1 MGVTCCSAGAQV
13 VPSALRGL
21 QNANGQKMT
30 FWQENYTF
38 IKDVYD
44 MRHTKMAEWM
54 ENVEKAI
61 SRIMA
66 DKVYTSA
73 EFKRERD
80 NFHAL
85 CKDLERAEVKKWLAH
100 ILEIL
105 MAERAKDQRKN
116 EFDKL
121 EILIKKHEELIPNV
135 QKTAVMV
142 DLYWKCYAYGDEL
155 KPHVEFLDGI
165 MLSSTRDIAP
175 SCVENVDEL
184 IERQEKSLAQLDS
197 KRAVVTDLIAKGKVI
212 LQNPDKPK
220 FLEANVKR
228 IQNGWEDTKKKAQ
241 DRLQLLNETKEAFI
255 GYAEDSETIANEF
268 DKAEEEIKKVK
279 KIFNLEAANADL
291 SKRQEIL
298 KNTDEGINGLF
309 GNINKNYDTMA
320 ITIPDDKKKILTKEI
335 KAVEEKLEVVG
346 RFKSTVQVIVD
357 LVNNLTAFDNSLK
370 AIDSWKDSATAELK
384 DIKEASGSML
394 PEDRVARTMDLQE
407 DIAAKLEILKQ
418 CAATE
423 QALLPQGDKV
433 PADAQV
439 FKDELARITK
449 YVTEL
454 QANTKIECDKYSND
468 VKFWAEYR
476 TGIKE
481 FTPWLVGAEK
491 AAGEGL
497 SKPSDLAEVKALNEK
512 VLAFDK
518 NCVNYLKVLMSA
530 QGAAQK
536 MTTHAEADAEVAGL
550 KTRFDAVKV
559 VSDTWVKKCDV
570 LVKEW
575 VLLDN
580 TVTELNSW
588 VAKDKSAEGEN
599 QFSLEKMESTL
610 GELKNIFKQKEKLV
624 EGL

>member
-1 MGVTCCSAGAQV
+1 MA
-13 VPSALRGL
+13 
-21 QNANGQKMT
+21 
-30 FWQENYTF
+30 FWQENYAF
-38 IKDVYD
+38 IKEVYE
-44 MRHTKMAEWM
+44 MRHLKMAEWM
-54 ENVEKAI
+54 ENVEKSI
-61 SRIMA
+61 GRIMA
-66 DKVYTSA
+66 DKVYTSS

-80 NFHAL
+80 TFNSL
-85 CKDLERAEVKKWLAH
+85 CKDLERTEVKKWLNQ

-105 MAERAKDQRKN
+105 MAERAKDQRAN
-116 EFDKL
+116 EMGKL
-121 EILIKKHEELIPNV
+121 DLLIQKHEELIPNV

-175 SCVENVDEL
+175 SCLENVDEL
-184 IERQEKSLAQLDS
+184 IERQEKSLSQLDS
-197 KRAVVTDLIAKGKVI
+197 KRNIVTDLIAKGKVI

-228 IQNGWEDTKKKAQ
+228 IQDGWEDTKKKAQ
-241 DRLQLLNETKEAFI
+241 DRLQLLTETRTAFI
-255 GYAEDSETIANEF
+255 GYAEESETIANEF
-268 DKAEEEIKKVK
+268 DISEEEIKKVK

-291 SKRQEIL
+291 NKRQDIL
-298 KNTDEGINGLF
+298 KKTDDTINGLF
-309 GNINKNYDTMA
+309 NSINNHYNTMA
-320 ITIPDDKKKILTKEI
+320 ITIPDDKKKILQKEI
-335 KAVEEKLEVVG
+335 KAVEEKLEVLG

-370 AIDSWKDSATAELK
+370 TIDAWKDAATTELK
-384 DIKEASGSML
+384 DIHESSGGML

-407 DIAAKLEILKQ
+407 DIAAKLEILKTNAQ
-418 CAATE
+418 TE
-423 QALLPQGDKV
+423 LELLPQGDKV

-449 YVTEL
+449 YVEDL
-454 QANTKIECDKYSND
+454 QAKTKVECDKYSND

-481 FTPWLVGAEK
+481 FSPWLASAEK
-491 AAGEGL
+491 AATEGL
-497 SKPSDLAEVKALNEK
+497 AKPSDLDEVKALNDK
-512 VLAFDK
+512 VLHFDK
-518 NCVNYLKVLMSA
+518 SCLNYLKVLDA
-530 QGAAQK
+530 ANGAAQK
-536 MTTHAEADAEVAGL
+536 MTTHKEADDEVAGL
-550 KTRFDAVKV
+550 RERYTKVKST
-559 VSDTWVKKCDV
+559 SDTWVKKCEV

-575 VLLDN
+575 TLLDN

-624 EGL
+624 EDL

>member
-1 MGVTCCSAGAQV
+1 MA
-13 VPSALRGL
+13 
-21 QNANGQKMT
+21 
-30 FWQENYTF
+30 FWQENYQF
-38 IKDVYD
+38 IKEVYD
-44 MRHTKMAEWM
+44 MRHHKMAEWM

-80 NFHAL
+80 TFNSL
-85 CKDLERAEVKKWLAH
+85 CKDLERTEVKKWLAQ

-105 MAERAKDQRKN
+105 MAERAKDQKKKEN
-116 EFDKL
+116 DQL
-121 EILIKKHEELIPNV
+121 EALIKKHEELIPNV

-175 SCVENVDEL
+175 SCIENVDEL
-184 IERQEKSLAQLDS
+184 IERQEKSLSQLDAKKS
-197 KRAVVTDLIAKGKVI
+197 IVTDLIAKGKVI

-220 FLEANVKR
+220 FLEGNVKR
-228 IQNGWEDTKKKAQ
+228 IEEGWDDTKKKAQ
-241 DRLQLLNETKEAFI
+241 DRLQLLNETKDAFI
-255 GYAEDSETIANEF
+255 GYAENNETIASEF
-268 DKAEEEIKKVK
+268 EVAEEEIKKVK
-279 KIFNLEAANADL
+279 KMFNLEAANADL
-291 SKRQEIL
+291 KKRQDLL
-298 KNTDEGINGLF
+298 KKSTDTINGLF
-309 GNINKNYDTMA
+309 DSINANMATMS
-320 ITIPDDKKKILTKEI
+320 ITIPEDKKKTLTKEI
-335 KAVEEKLEVVG
+335 AAVKDKLEVNG
-346 RFKSTVQVIVD
+346 RFASTVKKIED
-357 LVNNLTAFDNSLK
+357 LVADLTAFDNSLK
-370 AIDSWKDSATAELK
+370 AIDSWKDAATAELT
-384 DIKEASGSML
+384 DIKEASGAML

-481 FTPWLVGAEK
+481 FSPWLAGAEK
-491 AAGEGL
+491 AASEGL
-497 SKPSDLAEVKALNEK
+497 SKPSDLAEVKALNDK

-518 NCVNYLKVLMSA
+518 NCVNYLKVLTAA

-536 MTTHAEADAEVAGL
+536 MTTHTEADAEVAAL
-550 KTRFDAVKV
+550 KARFDAVKAI
-559 VSDTWVKKCDV
+559 SDTWVKKCDV